1 MPLFAR
7 PLPTAAIPAPARYRR
22 PVSSRLLVACALVCA
37 FLISAVLSAAPA
49 GAASK
54 AVWATVNVCD
64 TKRAPDTIG
73 LRASMPGMDRKGATM
88 RMRFQVQYRNA
99 DDAWV
104 AGKGLDTGFLSI
116 GSARVKSREAGHS
129 FRVKPPSKGGSYLMR
144 GSVSFE
150 WRSKG
155 GKLLSSKQRITEAG
169 HKSTAG
175 ADPAGYSAATC
186 TIKG

>member
-1 MPLFAR
+1 MP
-7 PLPTAAIPAPARYRR
+7 
-22 PVSSRLLVACALVCA
+22 SRLLVLC
-37 FLISAVLSAAPA
+37 AVLFACLITASSSF
-49 GAASK
+49 AASK

-64 TKRAPDTIG
+64 TTNAPDTIG
-73 LRASMPGMDRKGATM
+73 LRAAMPGTTHKGATM

-99 DDAWV
+99 DGLWV

-129 FRVKPPSKGGSYLMR
+129 FRVKAPAKGGSYLMR
-144 GSVSFE
+144 GLVSFE

-155 GKLLSSKQRITEAG
+155 GTLLSSKQRITEAG